1 MTDSELENPT
11 LGWSSC
17 SREMRAGDLLVTVR
31 NLYGSKFF
39 PKASFC
45 LVVGPAQDEHDRDMG
60 CLSVWID
67 GVLED
72 MYPKNLEFIV
82 SESHETR

>member
-17 SREMRAGDLLVTVR
+17 LRPVRVGDLLMTACKLR
-31 NLYGSKFF
+31 GQKFF
-39 PKASFC
+39 PAQTFC
-45 LVVGPAQDEHDRDMG
+45 LVLGPAQDEYDRNEMG

-67 GVLED
+67 GIIED
-72 MYPKNLEFIV
+72 MNPRNLEFPIRR
-82 SESHETR
+82 SS